1 MLIALE
7 GSSPTIRG
15 ENNYKYYVW
24 EAYRDTKQRGKIYV
38 EGPAALALPV
48 NGAVL
53 AGGLWLTGNPVS
65 AAVAG
70 IAVGTNIREMASK
83 AVAYIGG
90 HSGPVF
96 LIGWSRGAAACIQV
110 AHNLARGGRTV
121 EAMFLFDAVDQDLS
135 TNSDLNFIPSSVKN
149 VYHAIAVRKSW
160 SDKLIFPTCG
170 KVAAPGVNFVP
181 KNFNTSH
188 GGIAGADPKLGDDG
202 SKDWMWGHLRSHGVL

>member
-7 GSSPTIRG
+7 GSSPTIAG

-24 EAYRDTKQRGKIYV
+24 EAYRDSKQRGKIYL

-48 NGAVL
+48 NGKLIA
-53 AGGLWLTGNPVS
+53 AGLLVQGNTLGAAAAGLV
-65 AAVAG
+65 
-70 IAVGTNIREMASK
+70 IGTNIREIANK
-83 AVAYIGG
+83 AGAFISA

-110 AHNLARGGRTV
+110 AHNLARGGRKV

-135 TNSDLNFIPSSVKN
+135 TSSDLNFIPASVQN

-202 SKDWMWGHLRSHGVL
+202 SKEWMWGHLRNHGVL